1 MTVDG
6 GRRLQVRPLTPRNVV
21 ELIAGPEGKDALRGL
36 GLPEGVLRT
45 TTVAKGGKMAPAD
58 GGYPIFGLK
67 LNGKIN
73 LENAA
78 EIGHSAAELAAA
90 ITVVRSAYRD
100 LKDAATPSAVKAAQ
114 SAPAAA
120 VPAYMQKQIANY
132 QEALAKLTGS
142 G

>member
-1 MTVDG
+1 
-6 GRRLQVRPLTPRNVV
+6 
-21 ELIAGPEGKDALRGL
+21 
-36 GLPEGVLRT
+36 
-45 TTVAKGGKMAPAD
+45 MAPAD